1 VVGRVVAIVG
11 LLASVA
17 AACSSPGGTPDGGI
31 DGKPDGNVQ
40 DAPPDGIAD
49 VTPDATDAPVAEVSS
64 DATDAPVEAAFDAP
78 VEAAVDAPVE
88 AATDAPVDTVI
99 DAVEAGP
106 DTAPPVVCGDG
117 LVQTGEQC
125 EVPGRLCVDC
135 RITYWASCRYSG
147 DTEPAPCGSYAGAD
161 RTRCETLLECVVRND
176 NVNVC
181 GGANFGNTCVRPAY
195 SASLTGCF
203 CSDDACTKGAD
214 GDCAAAFQVAAGS
227 TDLAEVRRQLVTSG
241 TMVNKVAT
249 WVARAYCDERC
260 SKYMGG
266 VMIPSGATVGGNWV
280 VVNEVDFVQDAAR
293 MVTVPMLAKCACHGT
308 SCPFSGDPD
317 CVAIVAPPLM
327 PLDDATAAAQPD
339 GYTSWPATNG
349 SEIRR
354 RHGAA
359 ACSPAPAEAI
369 RASRR

>member
-1 VVGRVVAIVG
+1 MP
-11 LLASVA
+11 
-17 AACSSPGGTPDGGI
+17 C
-31 DGKPDGNVQ
+31 
-40 DAPPDGIAD
+40 
-49 VTPDATDAPVAEVSS
+49 VS
-64 DATDAPVEAAFDAP
+64 T
-78 VEAAVDAPVE
+78 
-88 AATDAPVDTVI
+88 
-99 DAVEAGP
+99 
-106 DTAPPVVCGDG
+106 VVCGDG

-280 VVNEVDFVQDAAR
+280 VVNEVDFDQVGADTREFIELFNGTGGPYDFSREDLVVFNTQGKRVLTVPLDGIVQNGGYLVVGSAA
-293 MVTVPMLAKCACHGT
+293 VTVPAGVKKIDLPGTADAIPNDSKLYITTVPRGGPDPANVTTAYIEFRDSDTMEGSTCVLPNGAVNVGGQSNILPTCAT
-308 SCPFSGDPD
+308 PTP
-317 CVAIVAPPLM
+317 
-327 PLDDATAAAQPD
+327 
-339 GYTSWPATNG
+339 
-349 SEIRR
+349 
-354 RHGAA
+354 GA
-359 ACSPAPAEAI
+359 
-369 RASRR
+369 RNVQ